1 MTVVLDSW
9 AVLRLLEGDE
19 PAASRVEATF
29 DGTVRPVMSWMNVG
43 EVYYVVMR
51 LRGGDEADSILRDLR
66 APIDLE
72 LPSEDRVVAAAAIKA
87 DHAMA
92 YAAAFAAATAM
103 AHDAILLT
111 GDPELLLDDATW
123 QFEDLRPP
131 TA

>member
-111 GDPELLLDDATW
+111 GDPELLLEDATW

>member
-92 YAAAFAAATAM
+92 YADAFAAATAM

>member
-29 DGTVRPVMSWMNVG
+29 DGPVRPVMSWMNVG
-43 EVYYVVMR
+43 EVYYIVMR
-51 LRGGDEADSILRDLR
+51 LRGRDEADSVLRDLR
-66 APIDLE
+66 ARIDLE
-72 LPSEDRVVAAAAIKA
+72 LPSEDRVVAAAAIRA
-87 DHAMA
+87 EHAMA
-92 YAAAFAAATAM
+92 YADAFAAATAM

-111 GDPELLLDDATW
+111 GDPELLLENATW